1 MRLRATLFESLIA
14 EAASLFS
21 ATMARVTIPASKT
34 IKTTT
39 L

>member
-1 MRLRATLFESLIA
+1 MRSRVNLVESLIA

-21 ATMARVTIPASKT
+21 ATMARATITASKT

>member
-1 MRLRATLFESLIA
+1 MRLRATLVASLMT

-21 ATMARVTIPASKT
+21 TTMARVTITASKT